1 MPELDRLI
9 TIQSAT
15 EVQDASGEPI
25 ETWADLEA
33 DVPAEYMP
41 VSGGEQFAAF
51 QHLATVVARFRI
63 RYRTDLT
70 RKMRIVFQDENWN
83 LRDAE
88 EDRRYDR
95 KQYMILTAELLAA
108 T

>member
-15 EVQDASGEPI
+15 EAQDASGQPI

-51 QHLATVVARFRI
+51 QHLATAIARFRI

-70 RKMRIVFQDENWN
+70 RKMRLIFEDETWN
-83 LRDAE
+83 LRHFE
-88 EDRRYDR
+88 EDRRFDR
-95 KQYMILTAELLAA
+95 RQYLVLTAELIAA